1 MKEYKVG
8 DKVRV
13 RADLKPG
20 KKYYVNE
27 ISKRA
32 YGSYTKERITRMSS
46 VISTIVECTPYDG
59 AHYYRLSNDITT
71 GVWPSCTL
79 IDCNFNTL
87 E

>member
-20 KKYYVNE
+20 EKYYVNE
-27 ISKRA
+27 TLKRA
-32 YGSYTKERITRMSS
+32 YGCYTKERITRMSS
-46 VISTIVECTPYDG
+46 VISTIVKCTPCDG
-59 AHYYRLSNDITT
+59 AHYYQLSEDIKT
-71 GVWPSCTL
+71 GAWPSCTL